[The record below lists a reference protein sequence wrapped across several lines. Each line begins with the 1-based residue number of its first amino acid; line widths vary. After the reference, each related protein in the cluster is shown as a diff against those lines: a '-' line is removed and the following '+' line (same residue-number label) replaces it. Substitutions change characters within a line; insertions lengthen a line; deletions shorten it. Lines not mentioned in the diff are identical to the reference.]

1 MIADPVTTITLT
13 AGTPQSV
20 KFASNYP
27 YYWIDNKTSGN
38 VYARIGGVPSP
49 DSNGTFTIAAGSQ
62 LRISGGSFDNDIT
75 LLGSGKVQI
84 IASEIA
90 SCPFK
95 LGSKGGGNEISG
107 ASSYSVD
114 AVEYPLLGLNV
125 YGKSVQDGTP
135 TPDAPVDIVSVGD
148 NGLDIIAKDDTRF
161 NLLSVRNNGNGIIT
175 KQPVSAV
182 GKVGETA
189 TFTVAAG
196 GTGLTYQWWQDVGNG
211 WIVIDTLAARK
222 ATFSIPVAAFRNG
235 YKYRCVVT
243 DSNGNSETSNEVTL
257 YVVSDDCEVK
267 TASIAASAL
276 PWCGIPVESGGNY
289 TDSNY
294 NKNLVAAALKVLERN
309 DEGIRAD
316 WEKFYRSKHGVE
328 YDNSILDGY
337 GACFC
342 YMYGGKT
349 HICYGDYGTFIRI
362 NSDGNYRV
370 TYINNCRKL
379 DTTIYDPPTSITSDI
394 ANSLYGD
401 WRYEDGTAATEYI
414 TPFPEK
420 PVPQFDD
427 PEVSVDDLVEF
438 ILEKGLDIN
447 LNEMHQQWITDE
459 LVYNADGTG
468 KIVKRTGKI
477 IFDGSDDESWNT
489 QITGTSGKYQFS
501 AELSN
506 IYPIATGNAAPNMYC
521 DRYAVLTPN
530 GTWNLNRGIT
540 TVKLSTGSTVIY
552 IYDSAANND
561 TATFKSMLAAN
572 PVTVVYQLATP
583 QEIELT
589 AAEILA
595 LKVLQ
600 TFDGVT
606 SISNST
612 NADMSVKYCT
622 NKALSEF
629 ALPIFNGLQS
639 QIDELRAAILSL
651 GGNV

>member
-13 AGTPQSV
+13 AGTPQSI

-38 VYARIGGVPSP
+38 VYARIGGTPTP
-49 DSNGTFTIAAGSQ
+49 DADGTFTIAAGSQ
-62 LRISGGSFDNDIT
+62 LRVSGGSFDNDIT

-95 LGSKGGGNEISG
+95 LGAEGGGNEISG
-107 ASSYSVD
+107 APSYSVD
-114 AVEYPLLGLNV
+114 AVDYPLLGLNV
-125 YGKSVQDGTP
+125 FGRSVQNGEP
-135 TPDAPVDIVSVGD
+135 SPDNPIEIVSVGD
-148 NGLDIIAKDDTRF
+148 NGFDIISKDDTHF

-175 KQPVSAV
+175 KQPVSDAV
-182 GKVGETA
+182 KVGENV
-189 TFTVAAG
+189 TFTVATT
-196 GTGLTYQWWQDVGNG
+196 GTGLTYLWQWSADGTTWKN
-211 WIVIDTLAARK
+211 TSTRAATYNTK
-222 ATFSIPVAAFRNG
+222 PSESANG

-243 DSNGNSETSNEVTL
+243 DSSGNSETSNEATL
-257 YVVSDDCEVK
+257 YVISDDYEVK
-267 TASIAASAL
+267 TASIATDAL

-379 DTTIYDPPTSITSDI
+379 DTTIYDPPTSMTSDI

-401 WRYEDGTAATEYI
+401 WRYEDGSAATEYI

-427 PEVSVDDLVEF
+427 PEASVDDLVEF

-447 LNEMHQQWITDE
+447 LNVMYQQWICDE
-459 LVYNADGTG
+459 LIYNADGTG
-468 KIVKRTGKI
+468 KIIKNTEIFV
-477 IFDGSDDESWNT
+477 FDGSADENWINAFT
-489 QITGTSGKYQFS
+489 TSEFTNDFRIQYSK
-501 AELSN
+501 L
-506 IYPIATGNAAPNMYC
+506 
-521 DRYAVLTPN
+521 N
-530 GTWNLNRGIT
+530 GTKAESISSSSTLLYCNRLQYNNLIW
-540 TVKLSTGSTVIY
+540 
-552 IYDSAANND
+552 NND
-561 TATFKSMLAAN
+561 VSGCQIASIGDFIVRMPSSIIGGNGVAAFKSWLTNN
-572 PVTVVYQLATP
+572 PLIIVYQIAP

-589 AAEILA
+589 AAEISA

-600 TFDGVT
+600 TFDVTT
-606 SISNST
+606 SISNS
-612 NADMSVKYCT
+612 AGAEMSVKYCT
-622 NKALSEF
+622 NKALSEYV
-629 ALPIFNGLQS
+629 LPIFNGLQS
-639 QIDELRAAILSL
+639 QIDELRAAVLSL